1 MNAVP
6 GQKGNLLFIHDSHND
21 VEWLIDSGAAYYI
34 VPPSMAQRTQG
45 PQPNYLQAANGSTI
59 ACFGDVEK
67 TLTLGNKTY
76 KFDFVVADVKHHILG
91 ADFLSQGQ
99 PGGRKGPKWPKYMV
113 I

>member
-45 PQPNYLQAANGSTI
+45 PQPNYLQAANGNTI
-59 ACFGDVEK
+59 ACFGDVE
-67 TLTLGNKTY
+67 KTY
-76 KFDFVVADVKHHILG
+76 KFDFVVADVKHRDNSNLG
-91 ADFLSQGQ
+91 FT
-99 PGGRKGPKWPKYMV
+99 
-113 I
+113 